1 MLHTCSSR
9 ARALVVIVAA
19 FVLLG
24 AGAAVTPARAA
35 GPTLTLG
42 FVSSHI
48 TINDVVV
55 NEAAPT
61 SGFDLW
67 LTSSGGAVEDVRI
80 LIDTTRM
87 TDYHV
92 GLPECGGGEKEGLL
106 DCPVGTVDG
115 YRELPPMRVGTR
127 NGPRAPEERFG
138 LTVVAGD
145 GRVLVA
151 KTEFTVS
158 KDTAPPNVYGLKNP
172 VPVQADGTVDAA
184 PMFRNQDDE
193 AVGDLVVHMRTGPGV
208 DFRERFGN
216 CYYSS
221 ADGAEPPE
229 ALCVATGPFS
239 AQTTYR
245 PTSRVGL
252 GVAQDVVLSHFTVEV
267 QNFERRDLDDWL
279 ARHGR
284 PRPGDGPALVFTEV
298 DRVDGDLY
306 RPFSDPYHPKWN
318 ERMDIRSPRA
328 DFVLSDGVVVSTHPA
343 GMGSSATYVD
353 FSVRVRNV
361 SPGRAYGHLLD
372 LAVDLPPDIGA
383 GSKLCRPQGQGLRT
397 YTCQVIADL
406 AAGESVDY
414 RMQVVAEPGSGGS
427 VRVSTAGAGPTPGN
441 HSVRIAF
448 PVAPGTPR
456 TTGTPEPMRSDEADP
471 PPPTVPETGA
481 TSTSTT
487 SGGLSTTALAARWA
501 VAALAVA
508 AVGFVGYRRH
518 RASRA
523 GAAGSPRPPAE

>member
-1 MLHTCSSR
+1 MLHTCLSR

-24 AGAAVTPARAA
+24 AGAAVPPARAA

-87 TDYHV
+87 TDYRV
-92 GLPECGGGEKEGLL
+92 GLPACGREEEGLL

-184 PMFRNQDDE
+184 PMFRNKDDQ

-221 ADGAEPPE
+221 ADGGEPPE

-252 GVAQDVVLSHFTVEV
+252 GVEQDVVASHFTVEV
-267 QNFERRDLDDWL
+267 RNFERRNLDDWL

-284 PRPGDGPALVFTEV
+284 ARRGDGPALVFTEV
-298 DRVDGDLY
+298 DRLDGALY
-306 RPFSDPYHPKWN
+306 RPFGDLYDPKWN
-318 ERMDIRSPRA
+318 ERMDIRSVRA
-328 DFVLSDGVVVSTHPA
+328 DFALSDGVVVDTHPV

-361 SPGRAYGHLLD
+361 SPGPAYGHLLD
-372 LAVDLPPDIGA
+372 VSVNLPPNIGAA
-383 GSKLCRPQGQGLRT
+383 GSKLCQPQSPGPRA
-397 YTCQVIADL
+397 YTCRVIADL

-414 RMQVVAEPGSGGS
+414 RMQAMAQPGSGGS
-427 VRVSTAGAGPTPGN
+427 VQVSITGTGTTPG
-441 HSVRIAF
+441 HFVHIAF
-448 PVAPGTPR
+448 PAAPGTPP
-456 TTGTPEPMRSDEADP
+456 TLGTPEPMRSDEADP
-471 PPPTVPETGA
+471 PPTIPETGA
-481 TSTSTT
+481 TSTS
-487 SGGLSTTALAARWA
+487 GGLSTAALAARWA

-508 AVGFVGYRRH
+508 AIGFVGYRRH

-523 GAAGSPRPPAE
+523 GAAGSPSPPAE